1 MGRIVLVTGGARS
14 GKSLYAEELCRKNVG
29 SVAYI
34 ATAEIRDSE
43 MQDRVRKH
51 RAQRPSDW
59 TTYECWREI
68 SPVLP
73 SIVSKD
79 KTILLDCLT
88 MLVSNLMF
96 AQPYI
101 DYETAEM
108 EAVNRREEDIGREVD
123 SILSIVRGSDSTLVV
138 VTNELGMGI
147 VPQNRLSRLYR
158 DIIGRMNQRIGSRAD
173 EVYFLVSGIAM
184 NIKKDGEV
192 CE

>member
-14 GKSLYAEELCRKNVG
+14 GKSLYAEELCKRSKT

-34 ATAEIRDSE
+34 ATAETRDTE

-51 RAQRPSDW
+51 REKRPSDW
-59 TTYECWREI
+59 TTHECWRKI
-68 SPVLP
+68 SPFLP
-73 SIVSKD
+73 DIIRTD

-96 AQPYI
+96 IQPYI
-101 DYETAEM
+101 DYETADMDE
-108 EAVNRREEDIGREVD
+108 VNRREEEIGREID
-123 SILSIVRGSDSTLVV
+123 SILSIVASSGSTLIIVS
-138 VTNELGMGI
+138 NELGMGI

-158 DIIGRMNQRIGSRAD
+158 DIVGRMNQKISARAD

-184 NIKKDGEV
+184 RIKKDGEV
-192 CE
+192 CV